1 MILTCPACATRY
13 SADPASLGPYG
24 RKVRCAKCNETWTQP
39 PPADMPR
46 HLDVPPVSL
55 TVADQGPPGR
65 SVLLRFG
72 GAALLIAVLLLV
84 AAGAYFGRAWIA
96 QRWPAVKPFY
106 ELAGIS
112 TEAVSLD
119 LKIENLVYIRPAP
132 NDLVIQGNVVNHGK
146 QSQPLPMLR
155 AILAND
161 NGKPLLQ
168 WDFNLDKQALP
179 PGETAAFQTT
189 IKNTPPGFTKLQI
202 AFVPR

>member
-55 TVADQGPPGR
+55 TVADQGSAGR

-72 GAALLIAVLLLV
+72 GAAVLIAVLLLIV
-84 AAGAYFGRAWIA
+84 GGGYFGRAWIV
-96 QRWPAVKPFY
+96 QRWPGVRPFY
-106 ELAGIS
+106 ELAGIA
-112 TEAVSLD
+112 TESVSSELR
-119 LKIENLVYIRPAP
+119 IENLVYTRPVP
-132 NDLVIQGNVVNHGK
+132 SDLVIQGNVVNHSK
-146 QSQPLPMLR
+146 QPQTLPMLR

-168 WDFNLDKQALP
+168 WDFNLDQPALA
-179 PGETAAFQTT
+179 PGQSLAFQTT
-189 IKNTPPGFTKLQI
+189 IKNTPPGFKKLQI

>member
-1 MILTCPACATRY
+1 MQA
-13 SADPASLGPYG
+13 
-24 RKVRCAKCNETWTQP
+24 

-46 HLDVPPVSL
+46 LLDVPPVSL
-55 TVADQGPPGR
+55 TVADEEARGR

-72 GAALLIAVLLLV
+72 GAALLIAALLLD
-84 AAGAYFGRAWIA
+84 AGGAYLGRTWIA

-106 ELAGIS
+106 ELAGIA
-112 TEAVSLD
+112 TEAISAE

-132 NDLVIQGNVVNHGK
+132 NDLVIQGNVVNHG
-146 QSQPLPMLR
+146 SQTQALPMLR

-168 WDFNLDKQALP
+168 WDFGLDKPTLP
-179 PGETAAFQTT
+179 AGGTLAFQTT

-202 AFVPR
+202 AFIPR